1 MNEKEIA
8 AIRQLEEKWERQLEK
23 ATKELAAHNKRLE
36 EKIKHLERQL
46 DEAIAY
52 GQRQAEEA
60 KELKEELKEAKTIIN
75 RAKDAN
81 PFLRPNSSRVRRLV
95 RAACMDLEKVA
106 GGWLLSMGS
115 RVKRKF
121 KSLMQIW
128 LIFTQENWYLG
139 DIFPETSGPTPAP
152 ASAEAAPK
160 DAAPVPAAAVNLE
173 VLASEWRLFPTA
185 RQAIKETLA
194 RLGLNCD
201 LFESAAYAT

>member
-1 MNEKEIA
+1 MVVAMTGFGKPD
-8 AIRQLEEKWERQLEK
+8 
-23 ATKELAAHNKRLE
+23 KELAAHNRRLE
-36 EKIKHLERQL
+36 EEIKRLKQ
-46 DEAIAY
+46 
-52 GQRQAEEA
+52 QQEEA
-60 KELKEELKEAKTIIN
+60 VAALQRKAKEAEELKEELKEAKTIIN
-75 RAKDAN
+75 RAKDIN

-139 DIFPETSGPTPAP
+139 EIFPETRGSSPAVADVAPAAVADVAPTPAP
-152 ASAEAAPK
+152 AAP
-160 DAAPVPAAAVNLE
+160 AAVNLE

-185 RQAIKETLA
+185 RQAIRETLA
-194 RLGLNCD
+194 RLGLNQN
-201 LFESAAYAT
+201 LFETA

>member
-1 MNEKEIA
+1 MNEKE
-8 AIRQLEEKWERQLEK
+8 
-23 ATKELAAHNKRLE
+23 LAAYNRRLE
-36 EKIKHLERQL
+36 EEIKRLKQ
-46 DEAIAY
+46 
-52 GQRQAEEA
+52 QQEEA
-60 KELKEELKEAKTIIN
+60 VAEIQRKAKEAEELKEQLKEAKTIIN
-75 RAKDAN
+75 RAKDIN

-152 ASAEAAPK
+152 STPTAAPSAPVAAPSTPT
-160 DAAPVPAAAVNLE
+160 AAPVAPTAPAPASAPAVNLE
-173 VLASEWRLFPTA
+173 VLASEWRLFPQA
-185 RQAIKETLA
+185 RQAIRETLA
-194 RLGLNCD
+194 RIGLNQN
-201 LFESAAYAT
+201 LFETA